1 MYLIKNNVKCK
12 GFREINLALSAL
24 LRIFAPMNKILIW
37 GLMLCSVVLTG
48 CDKLDDSDDG
58 MVMDILPGNWAFSY
72 VIRSDEDPG
81 LEFNYKQV
89 IFNEDG
95 SCAITY
101 IDHYEPRT
109 DDDGNTTWEP
119 VMGALH
125 GTYVASSSMIRI
137 VSNDFGSEEQVLL
150 WRIVSLSAKQVVAEY
165 DFSLNGSSA
174 MTAVV
179 TLDKQS

>member
-1 MYLIKNNVKCK
+1 
-12 GFREINLALSAL
+12 
-24 LRIFAPMNKILIW
+24 
-37 GLMLCSVVLTG
+37 MLCSLLLTG

-58 MVMDILPGNWAFSY
+58 MVREVLPGKWAFSY

-81 LEFNYKQV
+81 MEFNYKQV

-95 SCAITY
+95 TCAITY
-101 IDHYEPRT
+101 VDHKEL
-109 DDDGNTTWEP
+109 DGTI
-119 VMGALH
+119 VMGALN

-137 VSNDFGSEEQVLL
+137 VSSDFDGEERVML
-150 WRIVSLSAKQVVAEY
+150 WRIVSLSAHQIVTEY
-165 DFSLNGSSA
+165 DFTMNGSS